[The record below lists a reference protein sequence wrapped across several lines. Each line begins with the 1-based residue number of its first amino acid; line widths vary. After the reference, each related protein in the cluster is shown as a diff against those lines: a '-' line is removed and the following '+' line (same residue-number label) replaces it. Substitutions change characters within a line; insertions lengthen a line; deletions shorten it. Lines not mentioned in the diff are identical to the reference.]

1 MRKQFFYALLAFVA
15 IAISAC
21 RTGDYPSNIR
31 GTWEYSD
38 TINGVYSI
46 LDLSTSS
53 SSASMGIPAAIYF
66 FDMNAGEYL
75 TKIRIYYD
83 PSDGIGSF
91 NPEKGTTGLQG
102 DFEALDKEDI
112 ELNLFYVDAK
122 GNTTELLKK
131 AVYTYKKETNN
142 N

>member
-21 RTGDYPSNIR
+21 RTGDYPSNIQ

-38 TINGVYSI
+38 TINGVYSV
-46 LDLSTSS
+46 LSTSS
-53 SSASMGIPAAIYF
+53 SSASKGIPATIDF
-66 FDMNAGEYL
+66 FDMNAGEYS
-75 TKIRIYYD
+75 TKILVDYD

-91 NPEKGTTGLQG
+91 NPEKGTTGLHG